1 MFEDRAYILSRS
13 ESAGG
18 RGINASRVIHAFG
31 GKTLAVMPSG
41 GESGAR
47 FEELVRGYGFPV
59 EMTPIKNQMRTN
71 LTITDR
77 QGLTIKLNEA
87 GPEMEKSEVE
97 ALVCDYGKANA
108 AFGYEPAVGF
118 REGLTRLRD
127 HLAERRPTS
136 DPAAYLV

>member
-1 MFEDRAYILSRS
+1 VD
-13 ESAGG
+13 
-18 RGINASRVIHAFG
+18 
-31 GKTLAVMPSG
+31 K
-41 GESGAR
+41 
-47 FEELVRGYGFPV
+47 PV
-59 EMTPIKNQMRTN
+59 QQEPTRIRP
-71 LTITDR
+71 
-77 QGLTIKLNEA
+77 
-87 GPEMEKSEVE
+87 EKSEVE